1 MGMTHV
7 VDRRL
12 NGKNKSAVNRE
23 RFLRRY
29 RHHIKKAVADAVHR
43 RSITDIERGE
53 NVSIPSRD
61 TDEPIFHHGQGG
73 KREMVH
79 PGNKEFVTGDTVPK
93 PPGGG
98 GGGQGQGQAS
108 PDGEGMDEFAF
119 QITQEEFLDF
129 LFDDLEL
136 PNLARKKLKDT
147 EAFKYVRSGFS
158 TQGIPAKL
166 DVVRSLRG
174 AHARRL
180 GLGGARRK
188 KIRRMEE
195 ELAALKSAPE
205 DLDPAFS
212 HEDQIKA
219 LEDEIADLKAN
230 VRRIPFIDE
239 IDLRYRQHVKKP
251 QPATSAVMF
260 CLMDVSGSMTQM
272 HKDIAKRFFILLYL
286 FLKKNYKKIEVVF
299 IRHHTSA
306 KEVDEEEFFYSRE
319 TGGTIVSSALKDRKS
334 VV

>member
-98 GGGQGQGQAS
+98 
-108 PDGEGMDEFAF
+108 
-119 QITQEEFLDF
+119 
-129 LFDDLEL
+129 
-136 PNLARKKLKDT
+136 
-147 EAFKYVRSGFS
+147 
-158 TQGIPAKL
+158 
-166 DVVRSLRG
+166 
-174 AHARRL
+174 
-180 GLGGARRK
+180 
-188 KIRRMEE
+188 
-195 ELAALKSAPE
+195 
-205 DLDPAFS
+205 
-212 HEDQIKA
+212 
-219 LEDEIADLKAN
+219 
-230 VRRIPFIDE
+230 
-239 IDLRYRQHVKKP
+239 
-251 QPATSAVMF
+251 
-260 CLMDVSGSMTQM
+260 
-272 HKDIAKRFFILLYL
+272 
-286 FLKKNYKKIEVVF
+286 
-299 IRHHTSA
+299 
-306 KEVDEEEFFYSRE
+306 
-319 TGGTIVSSALKDRKS
+319 DRKS